1 MLEHNSS
8 FNNSPS
14 LLDIVCSLIHLVTVY
29 WLEVWPMSA
38 VSLLMYQVREAAGL
52 DTGSRQSAV
61 TRSPREYLEL
71 TPCIRGPVC
80 GKSE

>member
-1 MLEHNSS
+1 MSS
-8 FNNSPS
+8 LP
-14 LLDIVCSLIHLVTVY
+14 HLVTVY